1 MGSFISTSKFAILP
15 FRSGKYS
22 IGNIISFDKNSSDEE
37 IIGTIVGSNCSHIQ
51 TEREPKD
58 DEICILNEIYK
69 RNPNIGFRFYNMFGP
84 TVDLS
89 FLLKLDNLRVLYL
102 GSYTDVSN
110 IEVLENLNLTSLYL
124 SCFGIKN
131 YAFLSKLVSTIQAL
145 SIDLEDKTYKMDI
158 NDILH
163 MKDLKLLEI
172 RNVKKGLDKIVEFK
186 KLSKLLLR
194 SIDIKDYSFLQDMN
208 VKSLSLCF
216 QKSEYFNT
224 FGMNTSIEEIRL
236 WRNPKLTDLSFLLQF
251 PNLKRLIITDQSK
264 INHIPDLTN
273 LKKLEEVY
281 FLYKDAEEIKKY
293 FNSNVKIYSWYNP
306 CDVD

>member
-1 MGSFISTSKFAILP
+1 MVYFLL
-15 FRSGKYS
+15 YS
-22 IGNIISFDKNSSDEE
+22 LF
-37 IIGTIVGSNCSHIQ
+37 
-51 TEREPKD
+51 
-58 DEICILNEIYK
+58 Y
-69 RNPNIGFRFYNMFGP
+69 PNIGFRFYNMFGP

-89 FLLKLDNLRVLYL
+89 YLLKLNNIRVLYL
-102 GSYTDVSN
+102 DSYTDVSN
-110 IEVLENLNLTSLYL
+110 IAVLEKLNLTSLHL

-145 SIDLEDKTYKMDI
+145 SIDLENKTYKMDI

-163 MKDLKLLEI
+163 MKDLKSLEI

-186 KLSKLLLR
+186 KLSNLLLR
-194 SIDIKDYSFLQDMN
+194 FIDIKDYSFLQDMN

-236 WRNPKLTDLSFLLQF
+236 WRNPKLTNLGFLLQF
-251 PNLKRLIITDQSK
+251 SNLKRLIITDQSK
-264 INHIPDLTN
+264 INHIPDLTS

-293 FNSNVKIYSWYNP
+293 FNSNVKIYPWYNP
-306 CDVD
+306 CDID